1 MIRWKR
7 ALTVVWSMALAA
19 CGGGGGGGGS
29 STAPYP
35 LFWSVAVAD
44 IDGDGLPDVVATY
57 SMFESTSPQIGFV
70 AVYLQDRTRP
80 GTFLPAATYGVGDY
94 PVSVA
99 IGDLDG
105 DGKVDIVTSNAIL
118 STNGTGPSTVSVLL
132 QDPTNPG
139 KFFAAAS
146 YATGMNPQCV
156 AIGDIDGDGMP
167 DLAVADDHGISLLF
181 QNPAAPGTFLPRIP
195 ISIGNAPYSV
205 SIADLNGD
213 GKRDLVVADAVSVL
227 VLLQDPQTA
236 GSFLAP
242 ASYGAG
248 AQPIF
253 ASVGDLDEDGKP
265 DIAVANEGSPSDPSS
280 ASVSV
285 LLQNPA
291 VPGSFLTSVTYATG
305 PRARTVAIADLNGD
319 GKADLAVA
327 NAGTLVGPC
336 PPSCG
341 TTGAGVTVLLQNSA
355 APGQFSSPTN
365 YPATGSEG
373 ISSVAIAD
381 MNGDGK
387 ADLIIAQ
394 YDGIFIRFQDP
405 SQPGRFLAAVHI
417 PN

>member
-1 MIRWKR
+1 MICGAR
-7 ALTVVWSMALAA
+7 ALTVLSLTVLAA
-19 CGGGGGGGGS
+19 CGGGGNS

-57 SMFESTSPQIGFV
+57 SMVEGAPPHIGFV

-80 GTFLPAATYGVGDY
+80 GTFLPAATYGAGDD
-94 PVSVA
+94 PVSAAIGDLDGDGKADIVTTNAILSTNGAGASTVSVLLQDLANPGHFHAAARYATGVNPQSVA

-105 DGKVDIVTSNAIL
+105 DGML
-118 STNGTGPSTVSVLL
+118 
-132 QDPTNPG
+132 
-139 KFFAAAS
+139 
-146 YATGMNPQCV
+146 
-156 AIGDIDGDGMP
+156 
-167 DLAVADDHGISLLF
+167 DLAVADDLGISLLF
-181 QNPAAPGTFLPRIP
+181 QNPAAPGTFLPHTP
-195 ISIGNAPYSV
+195 ISVGNPTYSV

-213 GKRDLVVADAVSVL
+213 SKRDLVVTNAVSVL
-227 VLLQDPQTA
+227 VLLQDPQMA

-242 ASYGAG
+242 ASYSAG

-253 ASVGDLDEDGKP
+253 ASVGDLDGDGKP
-265 DIAVANEGSPSDPSS
+265 DLAVANLGSPSDPST

-305 PRARTVAIADLNGD
+305 LRSAAVAIADLNGD
-319 GKADLAVA
+319 GEADLAVA
-327 NAGTLVGPC
+327 DSGMLVGPC

-341 TTGAGVTVLLQNSA
+341 STGARISVLLQNFA
-355 APGQFSSPTN
+355 ALGQFLSATN
-365 YPATGSEG
+365 YPATGSDY

-394 YDGIFIRFQDP
+394 YNGIVIRYQDP
-405 SQPGRFLAAVHI
+405 LHPGQFLAAAHI
-417 PN
+417 LN